1 VFPYAP
7 ATRTNLLFFS
17 RNAPAGKIRFHRI
30 PPPEGRRGFG
40 KKTPIAPADVAGALA
55 WIRDGTPDNQSWTIS
70 LDEVREG
77 GYDLDLLPPEE
88 SEPPSP
94 GELDV
99 TMETASHDLGAFFD
113 SLAPLAHG
121 IRSQVDQYSFARM
134 AKLGEFVEKRGAAAK
149 SATIT
154 KVVGVSNTGGL
165 LHSPGPLPSKTSR
178 YKRVEVDDFVYNPM
192 RVDVGSIG
200 LCREQREE
208 GYASPDYV
216 VFRLAPEA
224 PITAEFLLL
233 YLQSPLGIRQIERNA
248 QGSLRS
254 RLYFANLKDVLI
266 PVPKDPDAWEE
277 LLKTWSL
284 LTRGPR
290 SVSSQLA
297 SLLHLL
303 FRVPSVEE

>member
-192 RVDVGSIG
+192 RVDVGSSPRRDNCSFSFTVAVVVGRLKPRIVLESG
-200 LCREQREE
+200 PTTGSMAVYSQCRSR
-208 GYASPDYV
+208 
-216 VFRLAPEA
+216 
-224 PITAEFLLL
+224 
-233 YLQSPLGIRQIERNA
+233 PLGTKCARM
-248 QGSLRS
+248 S
-254 RLYFANLKDVLI
+254 
-266 PVPKDPDAWEE
+266 
-277 LLKTWSL
+277 
-284 LTRGPR
+284 
-290 SVSSQLA
+290 A
-297 SLLHLL
+297 S
-303 FRVPSVEE
+303 